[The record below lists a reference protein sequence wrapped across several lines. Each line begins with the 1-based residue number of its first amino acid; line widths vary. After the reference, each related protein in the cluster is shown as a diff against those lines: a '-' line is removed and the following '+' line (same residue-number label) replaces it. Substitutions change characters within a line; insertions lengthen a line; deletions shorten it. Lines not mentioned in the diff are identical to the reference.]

1 MGPGARDCIS
11 VRKPRVLQICEQW
24 DESRVVLSEY
34 YEGIVINGKYI
45 CYGHIQYDGGP
56 TCVFS
61 FYSIIKTPG
70 SQP

>member
-1 MGPGARDCIS
+1 MIVGARASGTWGRGLYQRQKAPCAANMRA
-11 VRKPRVLQICEQW
+11 VR
-24 DESRVVLSEY
+24 ESRVVLSEY

-61 FYSIIKTPG
+61 FYSII
-70 SQP
+70 